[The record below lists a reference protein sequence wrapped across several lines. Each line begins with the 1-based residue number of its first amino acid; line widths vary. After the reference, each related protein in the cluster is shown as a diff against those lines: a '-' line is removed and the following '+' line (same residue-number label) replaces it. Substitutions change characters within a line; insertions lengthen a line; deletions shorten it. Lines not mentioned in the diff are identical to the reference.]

1 MSAKGGDISE
11 RMKLWKTKTVQNISI
26 KDTVMI
32 KFISGYVFTVVF
44 LFLSFYKIINI
55 ENVHFESIFN

>member
-11 RMKLWKTKTVQNISI
+11 RIKLWNTKTVQNISI

-44 LFLSFYKIINI
+44 LFF
-55 ENVHFESIFN
+55 IFL